1 MAFVGF
7 HAVIKG
13 VYFPEEARAAEQA
26 GPLDPEACVREAL
39 ALRTDALERAAHQVR
54 TASEDSPDAF
64 FAEWDARFKTLTHR
78 CQDPLPDD
86 LEQLRYG
93 LETMLTRFDREEGRR
108 ARRVLSAL
116 GSEAEPRDRSTSP

>member
-13 VYFPEEARAAEQA
+13 VYFPAEARAAEQA
-26 GPLDPEACVREAL
+26 GPLAPEACVREAL
-39 ALRTDALERAAHQVR
+39 ALRTDALESAAHQVR
-54 TASEDSPDAF
+54 TAREGAPDTF
-64 FAEWDARFKTLTHR
+64 FAEWDTRFKTLKHR
-78 CQDPLPDD
+78 CRDPLPDD

-108 ARRVLSAL
+108 ARRVLES
-116 GSEAEPRDRSTSP
+116 